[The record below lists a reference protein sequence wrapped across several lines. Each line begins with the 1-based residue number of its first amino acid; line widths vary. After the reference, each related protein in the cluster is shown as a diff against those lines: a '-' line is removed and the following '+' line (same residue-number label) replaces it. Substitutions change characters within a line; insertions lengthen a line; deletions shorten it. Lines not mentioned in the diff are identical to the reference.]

1 MDRIHLV
8 TASGRAIEDDPA
20 GITTAACLAQV
31 TVPVALIR
39 GADSPPVIVAIHA
52 ALAHRL
58 PDAVDHVVAGAGHML
73 PLSHAADVAAFIRAA
88 GQETG

>member
-20 GITTAACLAQV
+20 GITAAACLAQV
-31 TVPVALIR
+31 TVPVTLIR
-39 GADSPPVIVAIHA
+39 GADSPPVIAAIHA
-52 ALAHRL
+52 ALADRL
-58 PDAVDHVVAGAGHML
+58 PDALDHVVVGAGHML
-73 PLSHAADVAAFIRAA
+73 PLSHTADVAALILAA